1 MAGLTAVERLK
12 FVLQVDASGGIKAF
26 EKFGHAADKELSKVQ
41 NKLDKQAAQM
51 QKYGAGAV
59 AFAGTAG
66 IALFK
71 LSKGWQEGAIAAGK
85 FSAATGIT
93 TEEASRFIVVAQGFD
108 LESGKIVKA
117 MGKMEKALGGK
128 PEIFREMGI
137 ATLDAAGKE
146 ISAQEVFL
154 NSIDVLNKMED
165 QSYKSKKASS
175 LFGRDWQNMAVMIGA
190 GSDELRKRFAAVRED
205 QVFGKGEVNDAYK
218 YRDALKELGNS
229 FKALKNSVG
238 AGAAP
243 MFAGLAGGVTKAI
256 DGLNS
261 VNKASGGAVGNILAT
276 GTAAIGTAGALAFV
290 AGSAVK
296 ARDKFSIVGATGL
309 RSLTNVGK
317 AALGAGVLVAG
328 FALVTASMAQAS
340 QEAKGRVDAFAAS
353 MEASGRTAEEQA
365 KQTIGVVLAKTP
377 ELAAAMTEAGLSTTD
392 LYNAILQGGEALLDF
407 QFKISDTKT
416 SLHGMVERDP
426 FYLTKG
432 LVKTRDAYV
441 EVNGEIVANV
451 EASQLQGETEKELAE
466 RIKATAEALDKKNE
480 AQKKAR
486 EEAQAARE
494 EALRGIDVEAD
505 LRLAQRDTRDAMVD
519 YKDSLHDSTLTAL
532 DRAVATDTMV
542 GAIRGEAEAFA
553 NSKHLAEGS
562 EGSIAAQI
570 AIIDLWAA
578 KLQPGDPLLRGL
590 QDLADKL
597 RAASRGYTPEMARL
611 MDKYSVSMWTP
622 KGLYGPSTSNST
634 AVSTDSHG
642 GGHGGK
648 STTGDGLID
657 VGELQDIAGMA
668 TGGIAKGGVTL
679 VGEQGPELVM
689 MAGGEHVLTAAQTK
703 SLGSDSGSSAQSD
716 QSLWAAQL
724 EMGDISAKQ
733 YKQLLSDRLNSFEK
747 YSSEYMSIW
756 REIRGIDQD
765 AANASK
771 AHDQE
776 IRSNQDAMFELGEI
790 SVGFYKQILKSR
802 LTGFQK
808 YSSDYMSV
816 YGQIRGIEKDAADK
830 SEKDLESAQ
839 AFKEAAIQKHLDKVR
854 ALYQQAENKRNYDE
868 ADFASKRSVRDFGQA
883 LTEAVRTKND
893 RSGKVTDK
901 DRQDAV
907 DSARDAADS
916 AANALLERAGAA
928 AVAWGFAEGTPEYA
942 RSVRRWLLND
952 ETANPNLKPAIE
964 RVLSGIPELAMG
976 GLVTSPTVAMVG
988 EAGPEAVIPLSK
1000 VGQMG
1005 ATYNITVNTA
1015 ADPNSVVAAIKRYT
1029 KNGGV
1034 L

>member
-41 NKLDKQAAQM
+41 SKLDKQAAQM

-66 IALFK
+66 VALFK
-71 LSKGWQEGAIAAGK
+71 LSKGWQEGAIAAGR
-85 FSAATGIT
+85 FAEATGIS
-93 TEEASRFIVVAQGFD
+93 TEEASRFIVVTAGYD
-108 LESGKIVKA
+108 LESGKMVKA
-117 MGKMEKALGGK
+117 IGKMEKALGGK
-128 PEIFREMGI
+128 AQAFRDAGI
-137 ATLDAAGKE
+137 ATLDASGKE
-146 ISAQEVFL
+146 LSAQQIFL
-154 NSIDVLNKMED
+154 NSIDVLNKIED
-165 QSYKSKKASS
+165 QSAKSVMAAK

-190 GSDELRKRFAAVRED
+190 GSDELLKRFAAVRED

-218 YRDALKELGNS
+218 YRDALKDLGNS
-229 FKALKNSVG
+229 FKALKNSIG

-243 MFAGLAGGVTKAI
+243 MFAGLATGVTKAV

-261 VNKASGGAVGNILAT
+261 VNKASGGVVGNILAT

-296 ARDKFSIVGATGL
+296 ARDKFSVVGATGL
-309 RSLTNVGK
+309 RSLNNVGK

-340 QEAKGRVDAFAAS
+340 QEAKDRVDDFAAS
-353 MEASGRTAEEQA
+353 MTASGRTAEEQA
-365 KQTIGVVLAKTP
+365 KQTIGVFLAKTP
-377 ELAAAMTEAGLSTTD
+377 ELAAAMTEAGLSTND
-392 LYNAILQGGEALLDF
+392 LYNAILEGGKALLVF
-407 QFKISDTKT
+407 QERISDTKT
-416 SLHGMVERDP
+416 SLHGMVDRDP
-426 FYLTKG
+426 FYLTHG
-432 LVKTRDAYV
+432 LIDTRDAYIG
-441 EVNGEIVANV
+441 VNTEIDANI
-451 EASQLQGETEKELAE
+451 EAQQLAGETEHEAAD
-466 RIKATAEALDKKNE
+466 RIKETAAALDLKLQ
-480 AQKKAR
+480 AQKKVR
-486 EEAQAARE
+486 EEAQAARL

-505 LRLAQRDTRDAMVD
+505 LRLAQRNTIDAMVD
-519 YKDSLHDSTLTAL
+519 YKDSLHDGSLSAL
-532 DRAVATDTMV
+532 DRAIATDKMV
-542 GAIRGEAEAFA
+542 SAIRGEAEAFA
-553 NSKHLAEGS
+553 NSKHDVEGS
-562 EGSIAAQI
+562 KKSIEDQI
-570 AIIDLWAA
+570 AVIDLWASR
-578 KLQPGDPLLRGL
+578 LQPDDPLLKGL
-590 QDLADKL
+590 RDLAEKL
-597 RAASRGYTPEMARL
+597 KVASGSYSPGLARL
-611 MDKYSVSMWTP
+611 LNVDRVGSYVAPPYVPYVAP
-622 KGLYGPSTSNST
+622 KAGKRS
-634 AVSTDSHG
+634 G
-642 GGHGGK
+642 GGG
-648 STTGDGLID
+648 SGDGVID
-657 VGELQDIAGMA
+657 TSELQDIIEQEMA
-668 TGGIAKGGVTL
+668 TGGVAKGGVTL

-776 IRSNQDAMFELGEI
+776 IRNNQDAMFELGEI

-802 LTGFQK
+802 LNGFQK

-868 ADFASKRSVRDFGQA
+868 ADFASKRAVRDFGQS
-883 LTEAVRTKND
+883 LSEAVRTKND

-916 AANALLERAGAA
+916 AAKALLDRAGAA

-952 ETANPNLKPAIE
+952 EATNPNLKPAID
-964 RVLSGIPELAMG
+964 RVLSGIPQMAMG

>member
-71 LSKGWQEGAIAAGK
+71 LSTTWQQGAIAAGK
-85 FSAATGIT
+85 FAAATGIT

-128 PEIFREMGI
+128 PEMFRDMGI

-205 QVFGKGEVNDAYK
+205 QVFDRGAVDSAYK
-218 YRDALKELGNS
+218 YRDALKDLGNS
-229 FKALKNSVG
+229 FKAIKNSIG

-243 MFAGLAGGVTKAI
+243 MFSSMAIQATKAV
-256 DGLNS
+256 DALNS
-261 VNKASGGAVGNILAT
+261 VNKATGGAAGTLLAT
-276 GTAAIGTAGALAFV
+276 GTAAIGTAGALTFV
-290 AGSAVK
+290 AGSAIK
-296 ARDKFSIVGATGL
+296 ARDKFSLVGATGT
-309 RSLTNVGK
+309 RALTGVGK
-317 AALGAGVLVAG
+317 AALGAGVLIAG
-328 FALVTASMAQAS
+328 FTLVTSVMAQAS
-340 QEAKGRVDAFAAS
+340 RNAEGRVRDMTAAV
-353 MEASGRTAEEQA
+353 EQGCLTAEEAA
-365 KQTIGVVLAKTP
+365 KRAVSVWLASTP
-377 ELAAAMTEAGLSTTD
+377 QMVTAMKEAGLSTTD
-392 LYNAILQGGEALLDF
+392 LYGALLEGGPALDEFESKIASTATAISTSSKLLIGKDF
-407 QFKISDTKT
+407 LTQG
-416 SLHGMVERDP
+416 LRDA
-426 FYLTKG
+426 
-432 LVKTRDAYV
+432 RDAYLAYNSGI
-441 EVNGEIVANV
+441 ELSTT
-451 EASQLQGETEKELAE
+451 ASELQGETEKELAD
-466 RIKATAEALDKKNE
+466 RIKETADALDKKNE
-480 AQKKAR
+480 AQKRAR
-486 EEAQAARE
+486 EEAQSARE
-494 EALRGIDVEAD
+494 EALRGIDVESD

-519 YKDSLHDSTLTAL
+519 YKEALHDGSLTAL

-562 EGSIAAQI
+562 EESIAAQI
-570 AIIDLWAA
+570 AIVDLWAQR
-578 KLQPGDPLLRGL
+578 LQPGDPLLRGL

-597 RAASRGYTPEMARL
+597 KAASRGYTPEMARL
-611 MDKYSVSMWTP
+611 MDKYSVSMWTS
-622 KGLYGPSTSNST
+622 KGLAGPSTSYST
-634 AVSTDSHG
+634 APSKSGSH
-642 GGHGGK
+642 K

-776 IRSNQDAMFELGEI
+776 IRNNQDAMFELGEI

-802 LTGFQK
+802 LSGFQK

-830 SEKDLESAQ
+830 SQKDLESAQ
-839 AFKEAAIQKHLDKVR
+839 AFKEALIQKHLDKVR

-868 ADFASKRSVRDFGQA
+868 ADFASKRAVRDFGQSRA
-883 LTEAVRTKND
+883 EAVRTQND

-916 AANALLERAGAA
+916 AAKALLERAGAA

-964 RVLSGIPELAMG
+964 RVLSGIPQMAMG

-1000 VGQMG
+1000 IGQMG

>member
-71 LSKGWQEGAIAAGK
+71 LSTTWQQGAIAAGK
-85 FSAATGIT
+85 FAAATGIT
-93 TEEASRFIVVAQGFD
+93 TEEASRFIVVAQNLD

-128 PEIFREMGI
+128 PEMFRDMGI

-146 ISAQEVFL
+146 LSAQEVFL

-175 LFGRDWQNMAVMIGA
+175 LFGRDWQNMAVMIGQ
-190 GSDELRKRFAAVRED
+190 GSEKLRASFAAVRDD
-205 QVFGKGEVNDAYK
+205 QVFGKGEVNAAYK
-218 YRDALKELGNS
+218 YRDALKDLGNS
-229 FKALKNSVG
+229 FKALKNSIG

-243 MFAGLAGGVTKAI
+243 MFAGLAGGVTKAV

-276 GTAAIGTAGALAFV
+276 GTAAIGTAGALAFA

-296 ARDKFSIVGATGL
+296 ARDKFSIVGATGV

-340 QEAKGRVDAFAAS
+340 QESKDRVDAFAAS

-365 KQTIGVVLAKTP
+365 KQTIGVWLAKTP

-392 LYNAILQGGEALLDF
+392 LYNAILQGGNVLQDF
-407 QFKISDTKT
+407 QLKISDTKK
-416 SLHGMVERDP
+416 SLSGMVERDP
-426 FYLTKG
+426 FYLTQG
-432 LVKTRDAYV
+432 LVDTRDAYV
-441 EVNGEIVANV
+441 GVNTEIEANV
-451 EASQLQGETEKELAE
+451 EASQLQGETEKELADRVKE
-466 RIKATAEALDKKNE
+466 VAAALDKKNE
-480 AQKKAR
+480 AQKRAR
-486 EEAQAARE
+486 EEAQSARE
-494 EALRGIDVEAD
+494 EALRGIDAESD

-519 YKDSLHDSTLTAL
+519 YKEAMHDGTLTAL
-532 DRAVATDTMV
+532 DRTIAADTV
-542 GAIRGEAEAFA
+542 VSAIRGEAEAFA

-562 EGSIAAQI
+562 KESIAAQI
-570 AIIDLWAA
+570 AIIDLWAQ
-578 KLQPGDPLLRGL
+578 KLQPGNPLLRGL

-622 KGLYGPSTSNST
+622 KGLAGPSSPYAPKAPDTSG
-634 AVSTDSHG
+634 SH
-642 GGHGGK
+642 K
-648 STTGDGLID
+648 TTTGDGLLD
-657 VGELQDIAGMA
+657 VSELQDIAGMA
-668 TGGIAKGGVTL
+668 TGGVAKGGVTL

-765 AANASK
+765 AENASK

-776 IRSNQDAMFELGEI
+776 IRNNQDAMFELGEI

-802 LTGFQK
+802 LSGFQK

-839 AFKEAAIQKHLDKVR
+839 QFKEAAIQKHLDKVR

-868 ADFASKRSVRDFGQA
+868 ADFASNRAVRDFGQS
-883 LTEAVRTKND
+883 LTEAVRLKND
-893 RSGKVTDK
+893 RSSKVTDK

-916 AANALLERAGAA
+916 AANALLERASAA

-952 ETANPNLKPAIE
+952 ETVNPNLKPAIE
-964 RVLSGIPELAMG
+964 RVLSGIPQMAMG
-976 GLVTSPTVAMVG
+976 GLVTSPQIAMIG